1 MKKTTIILFLIL
13 LSPIFI
19 FSQYTNILIDNT
31 GVPEEPTICINP
43 KNTQQL
49 IAGTNT
55 SNYYYSNNGGFNW
68 TEGSLTSS
76 FGVYGDPCVVC
87 DTNGYF
93 YFFHLSDATNW
104 IDRIVCQK
112 TTDMGITWNNGSYT
126 GLNGTKAQDK
136 EWATIDRANNNIYVS
151 WTQFDKYGSANE
163 NDSSII
169 LFSRSLDA
177 GETWASPIRLS
188 ETAGN
193 CIDDDYT
200 TEGAV
205 PAVGINGEIFVAWA
219 GRKTNGETA
228 IMFDKSDDFGETWLD
243 NDIFVTDFPDGW
255 TFDIPGISRCNGL
268 PVTCCDTSN
277 SFFRGTI
284 YINWSD
290 QRNGTDDT
298 DVWLV
303 KSTDNGETWS
313 QPVRVND
320 DPAGSQ
326 QFFTWMTIDQT
337 TGYLYFVFYDRR
349 NYTDNNT
356 DVYLAKSTDGGN
368 TFENIK
374 ISESPFIPSSSI
386 FFGDYN
392 NITAHNGIIRP
403 IWTRLENEDL
413 SIWTAIINEIIPTT
427 IFKSNT
433 NIFSLKQN
441 YPNPFSEETFIE
453 YEINQDTYVSLKI
466 FDSYGNELLTLIENK
481 FLIKGKYTNAINTKG
496 NIELPTGFYYFC
508 LMCGEEKIIKKMV
521 IIK

>member
-1 MKKTTIILFLIL
+1 MKQITIILFLI
-13 LSPIFI
+13 IFLPVFS
-19 FSQYTNILIDNT
+19 FSQYTNIRIDNT

-43 KNTQQL
+43 NNTQQL
-49 IAGTNT
+49 IAGTNL
-55 SNYYYSNNGGFNW
+55 SNYYYSNNGGLNW
-68 TEGSLTSS
+68 TEGTLTSS

-87 DTNGYF
+87 DTNGSF
-93 YFFHLSDATNW
+93 YYFHLSNTTYW

-112 TTDMGITWNNGSYT
+112 TTDMGATWNNGSYT

-136 EWATIDRANNNIYVS
+136 EWVTIDRENNNIYVS
-151 WTQFDKYGSANE
+151 WTQFDEYGSANE

-177 GETWASPIRLS
+177 SETWSEPIRIS
-188 ETAGN
+188 ETAGD

-205 PAVGINGEIFVAWA
+205 PAVGIKGEIFIAWA
-219 GRKTNGETA
+219 GRKTNGALA
-228 IMFDKSDDFGETWLD
+228 IMFDKSEDYGETWLA
-243 NDIFVTDFPDGW
+243 NDIFVTDFPNGW
-255 TFDIPGISRCNGL
+255 TFNIPGISRCNGL
-268 PVTCCDTSN
+268 PITCCDTSN
-277 SFFRGTI
+277 SPYRGTI

-298 DVWLV
+298 DIWLV
-303 KSTDNGETWS
+303 KSTDSGETWS
-313 QPVRVND
+313 EPIRVND

-326 QFFTWMTIDQT
+326 QFFTWFTIDQT

-392 NITAHNGIIRP
+392 NITAYDGIIRP
-403 IWTRLENEDL
+403 IWTRLDNGDL
-413 SIWTAIINEIIPTT
+413 SIWTAIINEEIPTS
-427 IFKSNT
+427 IVKPKI
-433 NIFSLKQN
+433 NIFSVKQN

-466 FDSYGNELLTLIENK
+466 FDFDGNELLILIDNE
-481 FLIKGKYTNAINTKG
+481 FREKGMYVDTFNTKKSNLFPG
-496 NIELPTGFYYFC
+496 VYYFSVI
-508 LMCGEEKIIKKMV
+508 CGEEKIIKKMV